1 MKKTYIQPA
10 LEAIEM
16 KYNTTLMAGSDTLGL
31 GDGTLDAGNALG
43 REGDDLSLFEDD
55 IVDLSNGSDF

>member
-16 KYNTTLMAGSDTLGL
+16 KYTTTLMAGSDLGI
-31 GDGTLDAGNALG
+31 GEGTLNATSALG
-43 REGDDLSLFEDD
+43 RDFDFEDD
-55 IVDLSNGSDF
+55 ED